1 MQKRILKIFINNDGS
16 LNQNEFVNFRNSKQ
30 TKAALLAD
38 QNFLKGEVDTR
49 INKLKSLS
57 LINLFHKLSEI
68 VDVNVLR
75 ASSESYSGK

>member
-1 MQKRILKIFINNDGS
+1 MNAEKFKIFINNDGS

-30 TKAALLAD
+30 TKVAMLAD
-38 QNFLKGEVDTR
+38 QNFFKGEEHR

-75 ASSESYSGK
+75 ASSESYSK